1 MTVSTQRKS
10 DEWKKMSHWPEYKS
24 DTKPV
29 NPGSYTEYFDFV
41 PLVAPDGGRLI
52 IDKFIICIQGTITV
66 ATGTWDGRD
75 VARLLALVA
84 VEKRDG
90 RLRWSAS
97 GYKSRLA
104 SIKYNGIEEH
114 QEHAS
119 VVVGAAQPI
128 SLRLIIPMRKN
139 YTRRPNDF
147 ALPADAFKKIT
158 LTWNALANAQTTS
171 SLLSAATLIA
181 YILVEWHSENK
192 VEFKVDDLVKSVDF
206 NSATQARTSLSG
218 VLHDLDVC
226 REDTTPGGS
235 LVTAITDARIEDLG
249 TPLLTYGDLQH
260 SYTAKRKVAPSG
272 AGTPGTERFLDPVRL
287 GMLLPVMTADYMTSP
302 WDGKIVDS
310 LKLDISNPG
319 AGGLS
324 IISRE
329 VVDKSQTDYNATMQR
344 YAIDPKTVAFAVGDA
359 AGNGVDTRPVTSVSM
374 RKQKVGAW
382 VAPLNKAG

>member
-1 MTVSTQRKS
+1 
-10 DEWKKMSHWPEYKS
+10 MSHWPEYKS

-52 IDKFIICIQGTITV
+52 IDKFVICIQGVVTV
-66 ATGTWDGRD
+66 AVATWDGRD
-75 VARLLALVA
+75 VPRLLGLVA

-90 RLRWSAS
+90 RLRWSLS

-104 SIKYNGIEEH
+104 SIKYNGIDEH
-114 QEHAS
+114 MEHPN
-119 VVVGAAQPI
+119 VVVGAAQPV

-139 YTRRPNDF
+139 FVRRPNDF
-147 ALPADAFKKIT
+147 AMPADAFKKIT
-158 LTWNALANAQTTS
+158 LTWNALANAQTTCT
-171 SLLSAATLIA
+171 LSAATLVA

-192 VEFKVDDLVKSVDF
+192 IEFKCDDLVKSVDF

-226 REDTTPGGS
+226 KEDPTSGGT

-249 TPLLTYGDLQH
+249 TPVLTYGDLQH
-260 SYTAKRKVAPSG
+260 SYTAKRKIAPSG
-272 AGTPGTERFLDPVRL
+272 IGAVAAERFLDPVRE
-287 GMLLPVMTADYMTSP
+287 GKLLPVLTADYATSP

-310 LKLDISNPG
+310 LKLDVSNG
-319 AGGLS
+319 IASMSL
-324 IISRE
+324 ISRE

-344 YAIDPKTVAFAVGDA
+344 FGLNPASVAFACGDA
-359 AGNGVDTRPVTSVSM
+359 ASNAVDTRPIGSVAM

-382 VAPLNKAG
+382 VAPLNKGA